1 MTFKIDHANINV
13 HDLDVSIK
21 FYGEALG
28 LKEVHR
34 IEAEDGSFIIVFLSD
49 GLTGFR
55 LELTWLRDKDGP
67 YNLGDN
73 ESHICFASDDFDAA
87 YAHHKQMGIICYE
100 NVDMGVYFICDPD
113 GYWQEI
119 TRRR

>member
-1 MTFKIDHANINV
+1 MTFTIDHANINV
-13 HDLDVSIK
+13 KDIEASIR

-34 IEAEDGSFIIVFLSD
+34 KTAEDGSFVIVFLSD
-49 GLTGFR
+49 GQTGFK

-73 ESHICFASDDFDAA
+73 ESHICFAADNFDAA

-100 NVDMGVYFICDPD
+100 NAGMGVYFICDPD

-119 TRRR
+119 KRGG

>member
-1 MTFKIDHANINV
+1 MAFTIDHANINV
-13 HDLDVSIK
+13 KNLEESIR
-21 FYGEALG
+21 FYHEALG
-28 LKEVHR
+28 LKEVR
-34 IEAEDGSFIIVFLSD
+34 RKSAEDGSFTIVFLSD
-49 GLTGFR
+49 GETGFR
-55 LELTWLRDKDGP
+55 LELTWLRDKEGP

-73 ESHICFASDDFDAA
+73 ESHICFATDDFDAA

-100 NVDMGVYFICDPD
+100 NVKMGVYFINDPD

>member
-1 MTFKIDHANINV
+1 MTFSIDHANINV
-13 HDLDVSIK
+13 KNLEESIR
-21 FYGEALG
+21 FYHEALG
-28 LKEVHR
+28 LKEVR
-34 IEAEDGSFIIVFLSD
+34 RKSAEDASFTIVFLSD
-49 GLTGFR
+49 GETGFR
-55 LELTWLRDKDGP
+55 LELTWLRDKEGP

-73 ESHICFASDDFDAA
+73 ESHICFATDDFDAA

-100 NVDMGVYFICDPD
+100 NVKMGVYFINDPD